1 MVQKFEMSATHLELD
16 DRLKKYITRKLG
28 NIDKYLSKH
37 IRPSAHL
44 EVRLKEHKSKG
55 QKQSVCDV
63 TLYLPHDT
71 IKIRESTQNIFA
83 SVDIVEAKLKQ
94 QVRRYKESRTDGKRR
109 RRLFARAGGAA
120 AIETL

>member
-1 MVQKFEMSATHLELD
+1 MLQKFELSATHMELD
-16 DRLKKYITRKLG
+16 DRLKKYATKKLA
-28 NIDKYLSKH
+28 NIDRYLSKH
-37 IRPSAHL
+37 IRSSAHL
-44 EVRLKEHKSKG
+44 EVRLKEHRSDG

-63 TLYLPHDT
+63 TLHLPQGT

-94 QVRRYKESRTDGKRR
+94 QVRRYKESHTDGKRR

-120 AIETL
+120 AVEGL